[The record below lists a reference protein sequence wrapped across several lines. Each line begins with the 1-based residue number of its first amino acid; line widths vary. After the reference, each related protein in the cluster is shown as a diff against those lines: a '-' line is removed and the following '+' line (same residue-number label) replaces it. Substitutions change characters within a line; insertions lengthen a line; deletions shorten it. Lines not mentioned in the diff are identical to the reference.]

1 MKAEDDKPAGIGTN
15 AGQRG
20 PLRPRDAATLVIVDT
35 ARNEPRV
42 LMGRRRADQ
51 VFLPGKYVFPGGRV
65 DRGDGAVE
73 AAHELK
79 DGEIAKLLMDMKG
92 RASVTRARALALA
105 AVRETFEEAGLLIG
119 APASGPVAVAGTSW
133 QRFCATGLKP
143 HLAPLTYFAR
153 AITPPGRPRRYD
165 TRFFC
170 VEASAIAHR
179 TAPLDEELS
188 TLDWFSLDEARAL
201 DLPSITRAVIEDLA
215 DRIVAG
221 PLGAADVPVP
231 FYYFRNGT
239 FQRILLGHSAT
250 ADDLDR

>member
-15 AGQRG
+15 AGQRV

-105 AVRETFEEAGLLIG
+105 AVRETYEEAGIRVG
-119 APASGPVAVAGTSW
+119 RVAYHSSQPWPFPASLMIGCHGEALNSDIVKDERELEDCRWFDRAETLAILSGTL
-133 QRFCATGLKP
+133 TIK
-143 HLAPLTYFAR
+143 AP
-153 AITPPGRPRRYD
+153 PPI
-165 TRFFC
+165 
-170 VEASAIAHR
+170 AIAHR
-179 TAPLDEELS
+179 LIRRWAEN
-188 TLDWFSLDEARAL
+188 
-201 DLPSITRAVIEDLA
+201 
-215 DRIVAG
+215 DR
-221 PLGAADVPVP
+221 
-231 FYYFRNGT
+231 
-239 FQRILLGHSAT
+239 
-250 ADDLDR
+250 